1 MGLTLQEVLVK
12 ALKKLEDPS
21 FQRFLE
27 ELSVWEVRDQY
38 TNISDELKGKN
49 REDVAGLIIKYF
61 NTSYG
66 AEVTLDV
73 LEVINEKNVWEELQR
88 DLREVDISGL
98 GLGTSLLTDKVH
110 FTDDH
115 RSELIVRITDVD
127 PVLNDLRDQN
137 LLTHEQY
144 EDLMRRTTT
153 QEKMR
158 ELCDIIHHWEDAG
171 KYSAYTVIQNHNK
184 DVIEDLEEEEW
195 RKKNPWPFACGRDHF
210 VNRQRL
216 KLMKYI
222 TEVNAV
228 IDDLCSH
235 HLLTRRQST
244 DLQAMARS
252 EDKMK
257 LLLEIFQDESESVKD
272 QFYIS
277 LWRHNYKVINHL
289 EKTVNRSAAS
299 SLIRYEGSFPRM
311 FAPQGASFDDY
322 SWSWISSDTKN
333 VTILGKLQL
342 DPRKGKEGILQD
354 QKSMELKLREVL
366 VKALKTLKDSSFH
379 RFKQYLGVWEVRKQY
394 ENIPTYELQGND
406 PEQVAGLIVD
416 YYRFAY
422 GAEVTLQILEDIN
435 ETKVREELQHDL
447 GEVDISG
454 LGLGTSLF
462 TDRVNFIDNH
472 RSDLI
477 AMVTDVHIVLYN
489 LCSQN
494 LLTDEQIKSVMERT
508 SSLQKMMQLCD
519 IIRQKTDIEKY
530 SAYKIFKKYN
540 YKRIK
545 YLEDEDRMRRNPV
558 AQYRMRRNPVAQYRM
573 RRNTLAHDRIRRNPV
588 AHDWAATQHPK
599 APPMR
604 SCKEMPVDDI
614 SCKFC
619 GKQVKDLE
627 ACLVDPIACG
637 GLYKLELKSPGLYF
651 CPKTGIKF
659 QVEAPVTIEYKL
671 DSWSDHL
678 KDLSYTSYEILSPL
692 FNIQTHGEPNAVSA
706 VYLPHYLCLKG
717 FSGDISLIK
726 CAHFKDGNLTLE
738 TPTQIEPFYVLL
750 KNPTFS
756 CLGLL
761 TALGKKKTPKHGI
774 VLLYFKILCRGD
786 PNEEYKIHLYTVP
799 YTVNVEESLDQ
810 ENKKFGFQRVKK
822 YEHTNDAIYTKS
834 KYLITGHPGVLAHPK
849 TLKFDIEPY
858 QFTEIRL
865 KEKTAD
871 IFLYVAEEK
880 TQDTVWDTRLTQNDL
895 MDVAQLLS
903 SLTIHRDLPSPSVS
917 SDMGRWNEPQ
927 QLIHKVETKQSYR
940 AATPRTEEQPREGA
954 CALYPEHF
962 LDKHRD
968 ALIQRVSDMGQILD
982 HLLKHKLLTQ
992 EQYDNIRSI
1001 RPRQEAMRQLYGYM
1015 TIWGHCDKE
1024 KFYQALKM
1032 YNEPLVR
1039 DLEDKD
1045 TIKM

>member
-195 RKKNPWPFACGRDHF
+195 RKKNPWPFAC
-210 VNRQRL
+210 
-216 KLMKYI
+216 
-222 TEVNAV
+222 
-228 IDDLCSH
+228 
-235 HLLTRRQST
+235 
-244 DLQAMARS
+244 
-252 EDKMK
+252 
-257 LLLEIFQDESESVKD
+257 
-272 QFYIS
+272 
-277 LWRHNYKVINHL
+277 
-289 EKTVNRSAAS
+289 
-299 SLIRYEGSFPRM
+299 
-311 FAPQGASFDDY
+311 
-322 SWSWISSDTKN
+322 
-333 VTILGKLQL
+333 
-342 DPRKGKEGILQD
+342 GKEGILQD

-940 AATPRTEEQPREGA
+940 AATPRTEEQPREVAGA